1 VTTASQPIPAVN
13 FRDLPRDSRGFAVP
27 AEAPWIDGVPYQS
40 KVEPLLKLVMAA
52 YRACPVCGFAL
63 PLDEPVWRIHDEYS
77 RKVTHEEIGSKQLIS
92 ELDVPGH
99 LVCMLYSALVCPF
112 WRSPGGR
119 LGKDNAYKAD
129 GKRGAEPSIMGFGD
143 YAVLVDPMRPIG
155 GDVSQQFTLVYR
167 DYDSEIVF
175 RDPLADLSARYDEER
190 KRCGGRYVTR
200 KRRHYA
206 PVFGGARRLEKE
218 VGQIVDRMSA
228 RGPDSVVDLQ
238 QAPVGLFGSGF
249 M

>member
-1 VTTASQPIPAVN
+1 VRN
-13 FRDLPRDSRGFAVP
+13 
-27 AEAPWIDGVPYQS
+27 EW
-40 KVEPLLKLVMAA
+40 
-52 YRACPVCGFAL
+52 
-63 PLDEPVWRIHDEYS
+63 
-77 RKVTHEEIGSKQLIS
+77 
-92 ELDVPGH
+92 H

-129 GKRGAEPSIMGFGD
+129 GKRGVEPSIMGFGD

-175 RDPLADLSARYDEER
+175 RDPLAELSGRYDEER
-190 KRCGGRYVTR
+190 KRCGGRFVSK

-218 VGQIVDRMSA
+218 VGQIVDRMSS
-228 RGPDSVVDLQ
+228 RGPDAVVDLEQ
-238 QAPVGLFGSGF
+238 TPVGLFGSGF